1 MAVRRTKFHQLTL
14 RALGGVGYFTLF
26 MEWFWLVALY
36 LPAMFE
42 SELGKTIFPA
52 GEVPEPQPV
61 PSPTASV
68 EPSALLVVLTVVL
81 AVCLLA
87 AVTYIIFMKYIPA
100 AAKVSNKAV
109 HIAAEKT
116 VPLVAHRQAHKISAK
131 KQRLLTAR
139 MVFWLKIIFTTV
151 PPLWVY
157 GVRHTEDTI
166 AGQLIVLGFACM
178 AALALGSF
186 MLQAVAMK
194 RWRMKEADA

>member
-1 MAVRRTKFHQLTL
+1 MVARYTRFRQFAL

-42 SELGKTIFPA
+42 SELGKTIFPV
-52 GEVPEPQPV
+52 GEAPEPQPV
-61 PSPTASV
+61 PAPTASV
-68 EPSALLVVLTVVL
+68 EPSVLLVVLTVVL

-109 HIAAEKT
+109 HVAAEKA
-116 VPLVAHRQAHKISAK
+116 VPLVAHKPAHTIPAK
-131 KQRLLTAR
+131 KRRLLTER
-139 MVFWLKIIFTTV
+139 MIFWLKILFTAV
-151 PPLWVY
+151 PPLWIY
-157 GVRHTEDTI
+157 GVRHTEDTM
-166 AGQLIVLGFACM
+166 ASQLIVLGFACM

-186 MLQAVAMK
+186 ILQAVAMK